1 MPESK
6 NNFTC
11 ALDISKEDANFV
23 TAVTVTVVTKTKGVL
38 RLVVCYIGLEDPN
51 VKERVI
57 NIFFANLR
65 IV

>member
-23 TAVTVTVVTKTKGVL
+23 TAVTVTVVTKTKDV
-38 RLVVCYIGLEDPN
+38 
-51 VKERVI
+51 
-57 NIFFANLR
+57 
-65 IV
+65 